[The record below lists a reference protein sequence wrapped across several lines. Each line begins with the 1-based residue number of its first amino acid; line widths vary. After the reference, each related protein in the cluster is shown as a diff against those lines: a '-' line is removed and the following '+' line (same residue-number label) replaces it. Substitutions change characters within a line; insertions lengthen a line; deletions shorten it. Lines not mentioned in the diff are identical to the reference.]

1 MPSTQFPVLGCRK
14 WNHLWSG
21 RKDGYPLPYL
31 SGFTL
36 LLSPNVIIDANTRI
50 CEKCYT
56 IHRRPNAICAAARA
70 SSPLLCPAPFWTS
83 SRRRRH
89 HPHNPLLLPPPPPP
103 LLHLLCPSRLS
114 LPPPPPPP
122 PLPSSAPRP
131 LSDITNTPLRQRRHS
146 TPLKRKRELVEAA
159 AVLSSPEQ
167 RKQLCVR
174 EGVSGRELR
183 RYAEAVTENEQRL
196 RPRQLL
202 QEGLAAAAD
211 QPRGK
216 KRRLMTANRLSG
228 AGRKPALTAEHGRWL
243 RDWVLSLRRCDHHF
257 AVAEIHIQLAA
268 QCVQRDGVSRVS
280 GRRRE
285 EAGSLGPSGVATAAC
300 GSLGVGRRW
309 RGDGLTLH
317 HELFS
322 PAPSIRQATGP
333 VMK

>member
-1 MPSTQFPVLGCRK
+1 MSTRNKLCPVDGCAQFSNRWAGK
-14 WNHLWSG
+14 KN
-21 RKDGYPLPYL
+21 GYPLPSL
-31 SGFTL
+31 SAFTL
-36 LLSPNVIIDANTRI
+36 LLAPNVNTHANSRI
-50 CEKCYT
+50 CEKCYN
-56 IHRRPNAICAAARA
+56 IHRRP
-70 SSPLLCPAPFWTS
+70 SSALDGRT
-83 SRRRRH
+83 RII
-89 HPHNPLLLPPPPPP
+89 PPPPPNA
-103 LLHLLCPSRLS
+103 LLELFAAAISSSPSPSAHS
-114 LPPPPPPP
+114 LPPPPPPSP
-122 PLPSSAPRP
+122 PLPSSALRP

-146 TPLKRKRELVEAA
+146 TPLKRKRELVAA
-159 AVLSSPEQ
+159 AAALSSPEQ

-183 RYAEAVTENEQRL
+183 PYAEAVTENEQRL

-228 AGRKPALTAEHGRWL
+228 AGRKPALTAEHERWL

-257 AVAEIHIQLAA
+257 AVAQIHIQLAA
-268 QCVQRDGVSRVS
+268 QCVQRDGVSRES

-300 GSLGVGRRW
+300 GSGGVGRRW

-322 PAPSIRQATGP
+322 PEPSIRQATGP
-333 VMK
+333 VS